1 MGEVARKP
9 DLREQV
15 GVSVNAS
22 GLQARSHETPIDRIA
37 AVGAAALDLQLG
49 ATARGVPIAAVRDN
63 VVSPQDRIAAELITE
78 LWHIRYGNQFSLI
91 PQAVQHFS
99 CWMFYR
105 GRFDALEP
113 DARAAMLPKLSA
125 RALHEWLSDRCQACA
140 GSGKEERTREG
151 RIVRPR
157 GSMQRN
163 ATFIVCRSCNGT
175 RHRVACHI
183 ERARCLGLTREEY
196 DAGRW
201 GATVNAAIA
210 WLSKLLA
217 NRLLRPLTVQLE
229 RRTKHD

>member
-22 GLQARSHETPIDRIA
+22 SLQSRSYETPLDRVA

-49 ATARGVPIAAVRDN
+49 ATAKGAPIAAVRDN
-63 VVSPQDRIAAELITE
+63 IVSPQDRIAAELITE
-78 LWHIRYGNQFSLI
+78 LWHIRYGAQFDLV
-91 PQAVQHFS
+91 PQAVTHFAQ
-99 CWMFYR
+99 WMLYR
-105 GRFDALEP
+105 GRFDSLEP
-113 DARAAMLPKLSA
+113 EARAAMLPKLAA
-125 RALHEWLSDRCQACA
+125 RALHEWLSDRCPACG

-163 ATFIVCRSCNGT
+163 ATFIICRSCQGT
-175 RHRVACHI
+175 RRRSACHI
-183 ERARCLGLTREEY
+183 ERARCLGITREDY

-210 WLSKLLA
+210 WLTKLLA
-217 NRLLRPLTVQLE
+217 NRLNRPLTVQLE
-229 RRTKHD
+229 RRKKYD

>member
-22 GLQARSHETPIDRIA
+22 SLQSRSYETPLDRIA

-49 ATARGVPIAAVRDN
+49 ATANGAPIGAVRDN
-63 VVSPQDRIAAELITE
+63 IVSPVERIAAELITE
-78 LWHIRYGNQFSLI
+78 LWHIRYGVQLNLV
-91 PQAVQHFS
+91 PQAVTHFS

-105 GRFDALEP
+105 GRFADMDP
-113 DARAAMLPKLSA
+113 QARATMLPKLAA
-125 RALHEWLSDRCQACA
+125 RALHEWLSERCPACG
-140 GSGKEERTREG
+140 GSGKEERTRDG

-163 ATFIVCRSCNGT
+163 ATFIVCRACKGT
-175 RHRVACHI
+175 TRRLHCHI

-201 GATVNAAIA
+201 GAAINAAIA
-210 WLSKLLA
+210 WLTKLLA
-217 NRLLRPLTVQLE
+217 NRLNRPLTVQLE
-229 RRTKHD
+229 RRKKYD